1 MTVLEFFYQLIISPI
16 TLMLQGVYSL
26 AFHFLQ
32 SCGASIFPLSLV
44 VNLLLLPFYKR
55 ADAIQKEERDRQKA
69 MEPFVDHIKKTF
81 KGDERYMMLQTFYRQ
96 HNYKPVYALRS
107 SVALLLEVP
116 FFIAAFHFL
125 SNLQDMKFADFGILK
140 NLGSPDAL
148 ISVGSIHI
156 NVLPVLMTV
165 INIISS
171 EIYAKG
177 MKFKEKLQL
186 HGMALIFLVLLY
198 NSPSGLVLYWTLNNV
213 FSLVKN
219 IVGNSRDSKRTS
231 SMAFSILG
239 GLILI
244 YSFFFDGSLTSKLVI
259 IVVGILFQIPLLI
272 RSRKTAVLSGKGIK
286 TDNVLYMTGA
296 AYLSVLLGLLIPSG
310 VIASS
315 PAEFILR
322 TAVHSPVRYIVFSFL
337 TAAGAFVLWGGLFYY
352 LADQKNRK
360 RAAAAIWILAVTGT
374 VDYFAF
380 GKSDSM
386 LSSDLKF
393 DTGLQIASDHMY
405 LNAGIVV
412 LLAVAACFAVMKFD
426 RIVRFMAPVLVAV
439 AVVISGVNI
448 YKISAQMPDIK
459 RLMENSSSE
468 IPEIPFSKD
477 GKNVVVF
484 MVDRAISSYI
494 PYMFQEKP
502 ELKEQ
507 YSGFTYYPNTLSFGL
522 RTVVAAPAL
531 FGGYDYTPDKI
542 NDRSDVMLKT
552 KHDEALLMMP
562 VIFSEA
568 GYNVTVLDPPFAG
581 YSEIPDLSIFDP
593 YPEIKAYNTENGFF
607 RDSDETDKAL
617 RETWKRNFFCYSLMK
632 VSPLFLQSSLYTGG
646 TYFEPVNNEID
657 MNNPKDTPGKFTV
670 SSAYMNYFRDSY
682 LALKA
687 LPSMTELSDGSEDCF
702 ILIQNGTAH
711 NILPLKEPEYE
722 PYFEFDNTEY
732 DEAHKD
738 RFVYEGRAINMDDNY
753 ALAHYQSN
761 MAAFIQIGN
770 WLDYLKEI
778 GVYDNTRIVIVSDHG
793 WPLAQFDDLLLLD
806 GVSDTMY
813 NAEDVMGYNPVLLYK
828 DFGSDGPFDTDNTF
842 MTNADTP
849 YLAMHGIFNDPVN
862 PFTSNPIFRPDA
874 KNADKQYV
882 MYTDNWSL
890 DGSTDK
896 VFTETLWYSM
906 KGQDIFDTNNWSED
920 KEP

>member
-1 MTVLEFFYQLIISPI
+1 
-16 TLMLQGVYSL
+16 
-26 AFHFLQ
+26 
-32 SCGASIFPLSLV
+32 
-44 VNLLLLPFYKR
+44 
-55 ADAIQKEERDRQKA
+55 
-69 MEPFVDHIKKTF
+69 
-81 KGDERYMMLQTFYRQ
+81 
-96 HNYKPVYALRS
+96 
-107 SVALLLEVP
+107 
-116 FFIAAFHFL
+116 
-125 SNLQDMKFADFGILK
+125 
-140 NLGSPDAL
+140 
-148 ISVGSIHI
+148 
-156 NVLPVLMTV
+156 
-165 INIISS
+165 
-171 EIYAKG
+171 
-177 MKFKEKLQL
+177 
-186 HGMALIFLVLLY
+186 
-198 NSPSGLVLYWTLNNV
+198 
-213 FSLVKN
+213 
-219 IVGNSRDSKRTS
+219 
-231 SMAFSILG
+231 
-239 GLILI
+239 
-244 YSFFFDGSLTSKLVI
+244 
-259 IVVGILFQIPLLI
+259 
-272 RSRKTAVLSGKGIK
+272 
-286 TDNVLYMTGA
+286 
-296 AYLSVLLGLLIPSG
+296 
-310 VIASS
+310 
-315 PAEFILR
+315 
-322 TAVHSPVRYIVFSFL
+322 
-337 TAAGAFVLWGGLFYY
+337 
-352 LADQKNRK
+352 
-360 RAAAAIWILAVTGT
+360 
-374 VDYFAF
+374 
-380 GKSDSM
+380 
-386 LSSDLKF
+386 
-393 DTGLQIASDHMY
+393 
-405 LNAGIVV
+405 
-412 LLAVAACFAVMKFD
+412 
-426 RIVRFMAPVLVAV
+426 
-439 AVVISGVNI
+439 
-448 YKISAQMPDIK
+448 
-459 RLMENSSSE
+459 
-468 IPEIPFSKD
+468 
-477 GKNVVVF
+477 

-542 NDRSDVMLKT
+542 NDRPDVMLKT

-568 GYNVTVLDPPFAG
+568 GYKVTVLDPPFAG

-849 YLAMHGIFNDPVN
+849 YLAMHGIFDDPVN

>member
-219 IVGNSRDSKRTS
+219 IVGNSRDPKRTS

-244 YSFFFDGSLTSKLVI
+244 YSFFFDRSLTSKLVI

-286 TDNVLYMTGA
+286 TDNVLFMTGA

-426 RIVRFMAPVLVAV
+426 RIVRFMAPVLVVV

-468 IPEIPFSKD
+468 TPEIPFSKD

-542 NDRSDVMLKT
+542 NDRPDVMLKT

-670 SSAYMNYFRDSY
+670 SSAYMNYFCDSY

-849 YLAMHGIFNDPVN
+849 YLAMHGIFDDPVN